1 MQLSGLET
9 STDLKKTTSLLMMDL
24 LHIPSLF
31 SIIKRM
37 LLQIKLTVH
46 PLYIENRVKQYLYI
60 YKDIQ
65 SQNLNLENIY
75 SD

>member
-1 MQLSGLET
+1 MQLSELET